1 MSVCVC
7 VRVRVHAYVRVCAHI
22 SGSVFRTP
30 VCVLLWSESSRLWG
44 SFVALDTSR
53 DDTVS
58 LVAMEKKQGYT
69 LAQWHRVHGILH
81 ENPSVLGI

>member
-1 MSVCVC
+1 MCMSVCVC

-58 LVAMEKKQGYT
+58 LVAMEKKET
-69 LAQWHRVHGILH
+69 RVHTGA
-81 ENPSVLGI
+81 VA